1 MGGLIFVF
9 CQEKLN
15 EDKKNQCDFALIGAM
30 PVIENGK
37 YFIKRNDGKYLTATG
52 FSSKIKINVPVSEKI
67 VTIVIIPETDEEK
80 IILKSK
86 RRRIVIDAV
95 EFEIDNDPDYDIYN
109 P

>member
-52 FSSKIKINVPVSEKI
+52 FSSKIKINVPVSDSCWLKYLYTE
-67 VTIVIIPETDEEK
+67 IIK
-80 IILKSK
+80 K
-86 RRRIVIDAV
+86 
-95 EFEIDNDPDYDIYN
+95 
-109 P
+109 